1 MLFLK
6 YGVTNKDDE
15 IFIVEDSEYEPE
27 GTIKLMNEKI
37 IYQVLANRKDA
48 LKFLISQKMIK
59 VENIQKLNDVF

>member
-59 VENIQKLNDVF
+59 VENI